1 LQAAGEL
8 CDPRA
13 GMREV
18 NASKRGLSWHLPNDP
33 LGAFCR
39 DNHIAV
45 AGKDSGPLA
54 GLTFAAQDVFAI
66 AGTRT
71 GYGHPEWLNTHPPET
86 ETATAVQWLLDA
98 GAQLVGRAVSD
109 PLGYSLTG
117 ENFHYGTPQNPRAP
131 GRVPGGASSGSA
143 AAVAGGLSDFA
154 LGADG
159 GGSVR
164 VPASFCGV
172 FGMRPTHGRVPL
184 DGVLPSAA
192 SFECV
197 GWLAQ
202 DSALIDRVGRV
213 LLGDSS
219 LPAPFRRVLLWRDAF
234 DMVAP
239 DVAKAL
245 IPACNRVAST
255 VGVAAERVPVGEVGK
270 LEEWAATFRIIQ
282 DWETWASLGR
292 WISETRPVF
301 GPGVRDRFQ
310 GAAQVEA
317 EDLVKP
323 LARRDRIARDIEAV
337 LQPGTVLCL
346 PTVPRPAPLRGLA
359 PDAYEAV
366 YRNQAL
372 SLLSM
377 AALAGLPQLSLPLT
391 EVHGLPIGLSIV
403 AARGSDLDLLHLATQ
418 ISA

>member
-1 LQAAGEL
+1 
-8 CDPRA
+8 
-13 GMREV
+13 MREV
-18 NASKRGLSWHLPNDP
+18 NASKRAPAWHLPNDP

-39 DNHIAV
+39 GNHVAV

-54 GLTFAAQDVFAI
+54 GLTFAVQDVFAI

-71 GYGHPEWLNTHPPET
+71 GYGHPEWLHTHPPET
-86 ETATAVQWLLDA
+86 ETAAAVQRLLDA
-98 GAQLVGRAVSD
+98 GAQLAGRAVSD
-109 PLGYSLTG
+109 ELGYSLTG

-143 AAVAGGLSDFA
+143 AAVAGGLADFA
-154 LGADG
+154 LGADC

-164 VPASFCGV
+164 VPASFCGA

-202 DSALIDRVGRV
+202 DSALMDRVGRV
-213 LLGDSS
+213 LLGDESI
-219 LPAPFRRVLLWRDAF
+219 PNPFRRVALWRDAF

-239 DVAKAL
+239 DVAQAL
-245 IPACNRVAST
+245 TPACQRVAST
-255 VGVAAERVPVGEVGK
+255 VGVAAERVGIGEVGR
-270 LEEWAATFRIIQ
+270 LQEWAETFRIIQ
-282 DWETWASLGR
+282 DWEIWASLGR
-292 WISETRPVF
+292 WISEMRPVF
-301 GPGVRDRFQ
+301 GPGVRERFQ
-310 GAAQVEA
+310 AAAQVEA

-323 LARRDRIARDIEAV
+323 LARRERIARDVEAV

-346 PTVPRPAPLRGLA
+346 PTVPRPAPLRGLT
-359 PDAYEAV
+359 PDAHEAV

-377 AALAGLPQLSLPLT
+377 AALAGLPQLSMPLA
-391 EVHGLPIGLSIV
+391 EVHGLPVGLSII
-403 AARGSDLDLLHLATQ
+403 AARGSDLDLLHLAAQ